1 MAERCRH
8 PLHVLEE
15 VRDDRLAPGRGHRA
29 EAVIDVI
36 AKLNVN
42 DESCSNHFVQ
52 YGALE
57 GLTGDQ
63 SGPARDPARPQGAPR
78 RLRRPAEPDR
88 RRQLLHA
95 RDHVLPVSQRHRAMK
110 QQGPRHYETSARGLR
125 RPASPSA
132 PACTSAARCPAR
144 RSTTCASPTRASPR
158 PRSKRASAELK
169 AWSRE
174 RHPTEHPTE
183 GQIDERP
190 RPTAIQGTPAFD
202 PLAHQLD
209 DIHDASMRILR
220 QTGVRVYSDEAT
232 ALLANAGAHVGAGGL
247 VKIPAHLIEWA
258 VRSSPSSITIY
269 DRNGAEAMQVGRR
282 RTYFGTGSD
291 TPNVIDPYTGERRRP
306 LLADIAGFA
315 RVGDALPN
323 IDFLMCMGIA
333 SDVGAETAE
342 LHHFAAMMRNSTK
355 PIVYTALD
363 VAAAGRLL
371 EMASVVAGGEDAFR
385 QRPFAIMYI
394 EPVSPLGFAP
404 DDMQKLLFCADHGIP
419 CIFMSG
425 MLSGGT
431 GPVTPAGG
439 LALANA
445 ESLAGIL
452 IAQLKRKGTPVV
464 SGGGILTLD
473 MRTSVSSYGSPEF
486 MLTMAAISE
495 LAEYYDLPAW
505 GYAGCTDAKCFDEQ
519 AAADAATWVMMAAL
533 SGSNLAHDVGF
544 IEGGMTSSFEQLVFT
559 NEMIGK
565 CAHLLGGIRVDEES
579 LAVGSDARRRTRW
592 DVPEPQAHVDTLPL
606 GLVARAG
613 GSAEPW
619 QLGEGRIPHDA
630 RSGERQGP
638 AAPRQPRAGTAAG
651 RCGRPS
657 VGSGQGCGR
666 LRGLT

>member
-1 MAERCRH
+1 M
-8 PLHVLEE
+8 
-15 VRDDRLAPGRGHRA
+15 
-29 EAVIDVI
+29 IT
-36 AKLNVN
+36 
-42 DESCSNHFVQ
+42 
-52 YGALE
+52 
-57 GLTGDQ
+57 TG
-63 SGPARDPARPQGAPR
+63 
-78 RLRRPAEPDR
+78 
-88 RRQLLHA
+88 
-95 RDHVLPVSQRHRAMK
+95 
-110 QQGPRHYETSARGLR
+110 
-125 RPASPSA
+125 SA
-132 PACTSAARCPAR
+132 PLETVGFRILS
-144 RSTTCASPTRASPR
+144 RS
-158 PRSKRASAELK
+158 
-169 AWSRE
+169 
-174 RHPTEHPTE
+174 
-183 GQIDERP
+183 
-190 RPTAIQGTPAFD
+190 
-202 PLAHQLD
+202 QLD

-232 ALLANAGAHVGAGGL
+232 ALLADAGAHVGAGGL
-247 VKIPAHLIEWA
+247 VRIPAHLIDWA

-269 DRNGAEAMQVGRR
+269 DRNGAEAMHVGRR

-291 TPNVIDPYTGERRRP
+291 TPNVIDPYTGVRRRP
-306 LLADIAGFA
+306 LLADVAGFA

-333 SDVGAETAE
+333 SDVAAETAE
-342 LHHFAAMMRNSTK
+342 LHHFAAMTRNSTK

-371 EMASVVAGGEDAFR
+371 EMAGAVAGGEDTFR

-404 DDMQKLLFCADHGIP
+404 DDMQKLLFCAEHGIP

-452 IAQLKRKGTPVV
+452 IAQLRRKGTPVV

-473 MRTSVSSYGSPEF
+473 MRTSISSYGSPEF

-579 LAVGSDARRRTRW
+579 LAVGVTH
-592 DVPEPQAHVDTLPL
+592 DVGPGGTFLTHKHTSTHCRSAWSPELEDRQNHGSWAK
-606 GLVARAG
+606 G
-613 GSAEPW
+613 GSLTMRDRVNAKVR
-619 QLGEGRIPHDA
+619 QLLEDHQPIPLPPDVDA
-630 RSGERQGP
+630 KLARLLER
-638 AAPRQPRAGTAAG
+638 
-651 RCGRPS
+651 
-657 VGSGQGCGR
+657 
-666 LRGLT
+666 